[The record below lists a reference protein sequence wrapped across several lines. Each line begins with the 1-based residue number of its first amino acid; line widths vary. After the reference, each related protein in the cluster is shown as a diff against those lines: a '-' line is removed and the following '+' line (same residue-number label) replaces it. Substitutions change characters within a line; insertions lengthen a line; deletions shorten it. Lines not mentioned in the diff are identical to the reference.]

1 VTDEPDGHAEVRRL
15 LAEARLTEPMPDD
28 VAARM
33 DDVLA
38 GLADITP
45 VRDAPDA
52 EVVSLASR
60 RRRRIAGGLVAAAA
74 VVVGAVLVAPHL
86 SSSSS
91 SAGSEAGGVA
101 GPAASR
107 YSGHD
112 TGKNQGHTKS
122 LAPQAALPSTVTRD
136 GRVLVRPGHF
146 SADARAVQRQLR
158 RNSISAFDSLQT
170 VQCADV
176 PRGGEGFAAEY
187 GRAPAA
193 LVFHPVRGGSQVVEL
208 YVCGSAS
215 PLRSA
220 TLPAP

>member
-1 VTDEPDGHAEVRRL
+1 
-15 LAEARLTEPMPDD
+15 MPDD

-38 GLADITP
+38 GLARSTT
-45 VRDAPDA
+45 VRGAAAA
-52 EVVSLASR
+52 EVIPLASRR

-91 SAGSEAGGVA
+91 SSGSEAGGDVA

-107 YSGHD
+107 YSGRA
-112 TGKNQGHTKS
+112 TGKSQGHDQS
-122 LAPQAALPSTVTRD
+122 LAPQALPSPLTSG
-136 GRVLVRPGHF
+136 GRVLVRPGQF
-146 SADARAVQRQLR
+146 SADARAVQRQLL
-158 RNSISAFDSLQT
+158 RNSIAGSDSLRT
-170 VQCADV
+170 VRCAEV
-176 PRGGEGFAAEY
+176 PRGGDGFAAEY
-187 GRAPAA
+187 RHAPAA
-193 LVFHPVRGGSQVVEL
+193 LVFHQVRGGSQLVEL
-208 YVCGSAS
+208 YVCGSAR